1 MFSTLKLK
9 ESGGLKMNKDNNFL
23 SVEVGDTIVC
33 IDEYDKDCNHHLL
46 LVQSIDYDRDNA
58 TKTNPRGMTLY
69 GIDLEEDEWG
79 DDYVVQATETTFIS
93 IARKV
98 ANDTEKEYTRVS
110 KSRMAEIIRSLIR
123 WMDDM
128 NCGDWN
134 ITEETLTSLNIESEE
149 LKEISKI

>member
-1 MFSTLKLK
+1 
-9 ESGGLKMNKDNNFL
+9 MNKDNNFL

-98 ANDTEKEYTRVS
+98 ANDTKKEYTRVS